1 MEGIRYID
9 ISEVRQIIYGLMRI
23 KKHIKEIKDEIRTGD
38 VQATNISTI
47 MKMITTELEA
57 IGEYLSS
64 VDGKNDNVF
73 IALLW
78 TIVEKIGKMALLLVI
93 YLIMDYFNFEKKDI
107 FSVKTIN
114 VINRFEKFLEDLL
127 HRLKQSM

>member
-1 MEGIRYID
+1 MVGIGYKD

-23 KKHIKEIKDEIRTGD
+23 KKYIKEIKDEIRTGD

-57 IGEYLSS
+57 IGEYLSW
-64 VDGKNDNVF
+64 VDGKIDNVF
-73 IALLW
+73 ITLLW
-78 TIVEKIGKMALLLVI
+78 GIVEEIGKMALLLVI

-107 FSVKTIN
+107 FSVKTID
-114 VINRFEKFLEDLL
+114 VINRFERFLEGLL
-127 HRLKQSM
+127 Q

>member
-1 MEGIRYID
+1 MEGIRNID

-23 KKHIKEIKDEIRTGD
+23 KEYVKEIKDEIRTGD

-78 TIVEKIGKMALLLVI
+78 AIVEEIGKMALLLVI
-93 YLIMDYFNFEKKDI
+93 YLIMDYVNFEKKDI

-127 HRLKQSM
+127 Q

>member
-23 KKHIKEIKDEIRTGD
+23 KEYVKEIKNEIRTGD

-78 TIVEKIGKMALLLVI
+78 AIVEEIGKMALLLVI
-93 YLIMDYFNFEKKDI
+93 YLIMDYVNFEKKDI

-114 VINRFEKFLEDLL
+114 VINRFEKFLEGLL
-127 HRLKQSM
+127 Q

>member
-23 KKHIKEIKDEIRTGD
+23 KEYVKKIKDEMITGD

-64 VDGKNDNVF
+64 VDGKNDVF
-73 IALLW
+73 ITLLW
-78 TIVEKIGKMALLLVI
+78 AIVEEIGKMALLLVI
-93 YLIMDYFNFEKKDI
+93 YLIMDYFNFEKKNI
-107 FSVKTIN
+107 FSAKTIN
-114 VINRFEKFLEDLL
+114 VINRFEKFLEGLL
-127 HRLKQSM
+127 Q

>member
-1 MEGIRYID
+1 VKMEGIRYND

-57 IGEYLSS
+57 IGEYLSW
-64 VDGKNDNVF
+64 VDGKIDNVF

-78 TIVEKIGKMALLLVI
+78 AIVEEIGKMALLLVI

-107 FSVKTIN
+107 FSVKTID
-114 VINRFEKFLEDLL
+114 VINRFERFLEGLL
-127 HRLKQSM
+127 Q

>member
-1 MEGIRYID
+1 MEGIRNID

-23 KKHIKEIKDEIRTGD
+23 KEYVKEIKDEIRTGD

-78 TIVEKIGKMALLLVI
+78 AIVEEIGKMALLLVI

-107 FSVKTIN
+107 FSVKTID
-114 VINRFEKFLEDLL
+114 VINRFERFLEGLL
-127 HRLKQSM
+127 Q

>member
-23 KKHIKEIKDEIRTGD
+23 KEYVKKIKDEMITGD

-47 MKMITTELEA
+47 MKMIATELEA

-64 VDGKNDNVF
+64 VDGKNDVF

-78 TIVEKIGKMALLLVI
+78 AIVEEIGKMALLLVI
-93 YLIMDYFNFEKKDI
+93 YLIMDYFNFEKKNI
-107 FSVKTIN
+107 FSAKTIN
-114 VINRFEKFLEDLL
+114 VINRFEKFLEGLL
-127 HRLKQSM
+127 Q

>member
-1 MEGIRYID
+1 MN

-23 KKHIKEIKDEIRTGD
+23 KEYVKEIKDEMITGD
-38 VQATNISTI
+38 VPATNISTI

-57 IGEYLSS
+57 IRDYLSS
-64 VDGKNDNVF
+64 VDKKTDVF

-78 TIVEKIGKMALLLVI
+78 AIAEEIGKMALILVI

-107 FSVKTIN
+107 FSVKTID
-114 VINRFEKFLEDLL
+114 VINRFERFLENLL
-127 HRLKQSM
+127 Q

>member
-1 MEGIRYID
+1 MEGIRYND

-57 IGEYLSS
+57 IGEYLSW
-64 VDGKNDNVF
+64 VDGKIDNVF

-78 TIVEKIGKMALLLVI
+78 AIVEEIGKMALLLVI

-107 FSVKTIN
+107 FSVKTID
-114 VINRFEKFLEDLL
+114 VINRFERFLEGLL
-127 HRLKQSM
+127 Q